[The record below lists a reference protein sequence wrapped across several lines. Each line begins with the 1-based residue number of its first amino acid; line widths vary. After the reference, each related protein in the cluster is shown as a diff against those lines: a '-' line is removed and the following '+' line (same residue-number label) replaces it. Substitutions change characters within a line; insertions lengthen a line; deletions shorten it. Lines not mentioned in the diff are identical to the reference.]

1 MIDLLKQIYATLTS
15 TEAAVATATFLAG
28 LIPILLKLSALLK
41 LDVKK
46 LPAWAQPIPGFL
58 LATAGALI
66 EQVNAGSTIWD
77 FVLVLAFGWLGGN
90 GVYHVAKRWTPGS
103 GSKTAAALL
112 LLVALPSMTACT
124 QSLEEAKWAGLDPQ
138 ARASAAPPSARCQS
152 LDNQHRTW
160 GAIGKGAAV
169 LSGAEGISTWP
180 VQGQSAE
187 TALAISAGVT
197 AAVAATAMYVS
208 EDVEATWARECAA
221 Q

>member
-1 MIDLLKQIYATLTS
+1 MIDLLKQVYATLTS

-46 LPAWAQPIPGFL
+46 LPAWAQPIPGFV

-124 QSLEEAKWAGLDPQ
+124 ASLEEAKLAGLNPQ
-138 ARASAAPPSARCQS
+138 ARATATPPNARCRS
-152 LDNQHRTW
+152 LDNEHRWW
-160 GAIGKGAAV
+160 GGVAQTTAV
-169 LSGAEGISTWP
+169 LAGAEGISTWP
-180 VQGQSAE
+180 VEGKKAE
-187 TALAISAGVT
+187 TALAIGAGVT
-197 AAVAATAMYVS
+197 AAVAAGSAYLSGQAS
-208 EDVEATWARECAA
+208 ESWAREC